1 VMRAGRIVQIGAGA
15 ELYER
20 PADAF
25 VARFLGESNLI
36 AGTML
41 WRDGERGAIAVPG
54 LEHPLEGRL
63 PRGPSADALAVAGAA
78 LALVRPESVRPE
90 TAGIAASLV
99 ERVYLGELVALRLK
113 LPGGQEI
120 WCRRLAGDVPAELA
134 TLRVGWDADR
144 VTLLPEV

>member
-1 VMRAGRIVQIGAGA
+1 MRAGRIVQIGAGT

-36 AGTML
+36 AGTVL
-41 WRDGERGAIAVPG
+41 RRDGERGAIAVPG
-54 LEHPLEGRL
+54 LAHPLEGRL
-63 PRGPSADALAVAGAA
+63 PRGPAADALAVGGAA
-78 LALVRPESVRPE
+78 LALVRPESVRPDGE
-90 TAGIAASLV
+90 GIAASVL